1 MKKLHLCYYWACL
14 GLCMGPNIRADPLQ
28 NKVITDYYTAFLNI
42 TYFDGDRGVFHTER
56 TETGRFSTNIPKD
69 FSGQVVIM
77 ANKRDTNESEAI
89 YTGCQGP
96 FEPNWPSSQPWI
108 ALVQRGDCTFNQK
121 IQNALDLKAS
131 GILIYDLPDGGGVL
145 QSMKV
150 EASPMPSVF
159 TYHWKGMEIAKLVQE
174 HQRVTL
180 AVKKGSH
187 CTSAAKGANPKNP
200 SQVIYCTPEDTWEQF
215 QNLLT
220 KQSPFWNWNVTAIKG
235 AYDFNEKRT
244 SVLFVSV
251 SFIILMLISLAW
263 LLFYYVQRFRYIHA
277 KDRLERRLC
286 GQAKRALAIIP
297 IITLTKDEDDEDSDT
312 CPVCIEEYKI
322 GETVRILPCN
332 HRFHKACIDQWLLDK
347 RTCPMCK
354 MDILKYYG
362 LIGDSEMMN
371 FEEREESL
379 LNLT

>member
-1 MKKLHLCYYWACL
+1 MKK
-14 GLCMGPNIRADPLQ
+14 
-28 NKVITDYYTAFLNI
+28 TTAWTHKIFFFFI
-42 TYFDGDRGVFHTER
+42 
-56 TETGRFSTNIPKD
+56 
-69 FSGQVVIM
+69 
-77 ANKRDTNESEAI
+77 
-89 YTGCQGP
+89 GCQGP

-312 CPVCIEEYKI
+312 CPGKI
-322 GETVRILPCN
+322 QITILEIKAEN
-332 HRFHKACIDQWLLDK
+332 H
-347 RTCPMCK
+347 
-354 MDILKYYG
+354 
-362 LIGDSEMMN
+362 N
-371 FEEREESL
+371 FNFML
-379 LNLT
+379 QCV

>member
-1 MKKLHLCYYWACL
+1 
-14 GLCMGPNIRADPLQ
+14 
-28 NKVITDYYTAFLNI
+28 
-42 TYFDGDRGVFHTER
+42 
-56 TETGRFSTNIPKD
+56 
-69 FSGQVVIM
+69 
-77 ANKRDTNESEAI
+77 
-89 YTGCQGP
+89 
-96 FEPNWPSSQPWI
+96 
-108 ALVQRGDCTFNQK
+108 
-121 IQNALDLKAS
+121 
-131 GILIYDLPDGGGVL
+131 
-145 QSMKV
+145 
-150 EASPMPSVF
+150 MPSVF

-312 CPVCIEEYKI
+312 CPGKI
-322 GETVRILPCN
+322 QITILEI
-332 HRFHKACIDQWLLDK
+332 KAENQSFNF
-347 RTCPMCK
+347 
-354 MDILKYYG
+354 ILQCV
-362 LIGDSEMMN
+362 
-371 FEEREESL
+371 
-379 LNLT
+379 